1 MMEPIQ
7 KDDREHTDVT
17 ILLRRINAGD
27 AAAESEIL
35 PLIYKKLRAIAG
47 NHMRHERKDHTLQ
60 ATVLVHEA
68 FMKLTADCKI
78 DWQNRAHFFGL
89 ASRAMRRVLID
100 YARADLANKRAGG
113 HQRVELES
121 GFAVVQEQ
129 SIDVL
134 ALDEALERLV
144 EWDLRKTQIVEMR
157 FFAGLTLEEI
167 AETLGISIR
176 TAKRE
181 WAMARA
187 WLHVELT
194 KPLDP
199 SR

>member
-1 MMEPIQ
+1 MEPI
-7 KDDREHTDVT
+7 KRDDREHTDVT
-17 ILLRRINAGD
+17 TLLRRINAGD

-35 PLIYKKLRAIAG
+35 PLVYKELRAIAG

-68 FMKLTADCKI
+68 FMKLTANCKV
-78 DWQNRAHFFGL
+78 DWQNRAHFFAL
-89 ASRAMRRVLID
+89 ASRAMRHVLID
-100 YARADLANKRAGG
+100 YARAGLANKRPGA
-113 HQRVELES
+113 HQQVELVS
-121 GFAVVQEQ
+121 GLAAVQEQ
-129 SIDVL
+129 SVDIL

-144 EWDLRKTQIVEMR
+144 KWDPRKTQIVEMR
-157 FFAGLTLEEI
+157 FFAGLSFGEI
-167 AETLGISIR
+167 AETLGISTR

-181 WAMARA
+181 WMMARA

-194 KPLDP
+194 KPLDG